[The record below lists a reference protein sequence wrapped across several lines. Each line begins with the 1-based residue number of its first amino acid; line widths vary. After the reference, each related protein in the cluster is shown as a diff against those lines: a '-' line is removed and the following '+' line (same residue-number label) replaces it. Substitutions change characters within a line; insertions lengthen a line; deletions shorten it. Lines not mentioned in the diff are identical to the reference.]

1 MTPNGI
7 KVIWP
12 VLENNKHLNLVGF
25 YIIWFENIFM
35 QTLNS
40 FVFTKRA
47 NDLHAELK
55 YSPNK

>member
-1 MTPNGI
+1 
-7 KVIWP
+7 
-12 VLENNKHLNLVGF
+12 
-25 YIIWFENIFM
+25 M

-55 YSPNK
+55 YSPNKRENVKSTKEVNVLTTALALDSTISTLL